1 MADLLDFTDYSAD
14 DDSWP
19 PSGWREKCRVCGK
32 SAIRRACREPDMDAT
47 KSLLLAFLVAVAAI
61 GFGGCSCPCRVP
73 VSLEPLNDWLLYHS
87 PACRHYPY
95 SCPACPYTGCEHCAH
110 AEVYSAEPT
119 DRAPAEHM
127 ETPKATTPVK
137 SEHKT

>member
-1 MADLLDFTDYSAD
+1 MTILGHPPGGVKIAGFADK
-14 DDSWP
+14 
-19 PSGWREKCRVCGK
+19 SGV
-32 SAIRRACREPDMDAT
+32 RRACWEPDMNAA
-47 KSLLLAFLVAVAAI
+47 KSMLLALLLAVAAS

-73 VSLEPLNDWLLYHS
+73 VSLEPLNDWLLYHG

-95 SCPACPYTGCEHCAH
+95 SCPPCPYSGCEHCVH

-119 DRAPAEHM
+119 DRTPAERV
-127 ETPKATTPVK
+127 ETPKAMPPAK